1 MHLKLRDKGWTELEL
16 DVKDDDRGLGRLLP
30 DMSDRATVEV
40 VAKGA
45 Q

>member
-1 MHLKLRDKGWTELEL
+1 L
-16 DVKDDDRGLGRLLP
+16 DVRDDDRGLGHLLP